1 MQRRTTMKRIT
12 INNIIVWTLG
22 LAVALTACTTP
33 ISTLGSADNT
43 FAASD
48 TTTSKTGIQTWA
60 VLLNGKNTSVRGLA
74 GDQHIRQTLEL
85 APGAGKSFRITRKFF
100 DANGTQVGS
109 FEASIDANGKP
120 SAPVGSMS
128 AALSPEVM
136 NNDLDLLISSQGVLG
151 QGLKAQLAATPILP
165 KKSPCQKA
173 QNQAARA
180 AAAYA
185 QAANYFNSVCNFLSY
200 GPGCEPLFQQLQA
213 LGDALSLAQQTQEQA
228 CTSPSLGG

>member
-1 MQRRTTMKRIT
+1 MKRIIT
-12 INNIIVWTLG
+12 KNNIIVWTLS

-33 ISTLGSADNT
+33 ISTLGSEENT
-43 FAASD
+43 FTASD
-48 TTTSKTGIQTWA
+48 TTTAKTGIQTWSIS
-60 VLLNGKNTSVRGLA
+60 LSRKNTNVRGLS
-74 GDQHIRQTLEL
+74 GDQRTRQSLEL
-85 APGAGKSFRITRKFF
+85 MPGTGKSFRITRSFF
-100 DANGTQVGS
+100 DATGTQVGS

-120 SAPVGSMS
+120 VIPVGSLN

-151 QGLKAQLAATPILP
+151 QELKAQLAATPILP

>member
-1 MQRRTTMKRIT
+1 MKQ
-12 INNIIVWTLG
+12 NIIVWAFG
-22 LAVALTACTTP
+22 LAVALTACATP
-33 ISTLGSADNT
+33 ISTLGSEDNT

-48 TTTSKTGIQTWA
+48 TTTAKTGIQTWA
-60 VLLNGKNTSVRGLA
+60 ISLSGKNTSVRGLS
-74 GDQHIRQTLEL
+74 GDQHTRQSLEV
-85 APGAGKSFRITRKFF
+85 APGTGKSFHITRQFF

-120 SAPVGSMS
+120 SAPTGSLN

-136 NNDLDLLISSQGVLG
+136 NSDLDLLVSSQNVSG

-180 AAAYA
+180 AAAFA
-185 QAANYFNSVCNFLSY
+185 QAVNYFNSVCNFLSF
-200 GPGCEPLFQQLQA
+200 GDGCQALFEQLQVLQEA
-213 LGDALSLAQQTQEQA
+213 LAQAQQNVDQT
-228 CTSPSLGG
+228 CVVPV

>member
-1 MQRRTTMKRIT
+1 MKRIT
-12 INNIIVWTLG
+12 TKNSIIVWAFG
-22 LAVALTACTTP
+22 LAVALTACATP
-33 ISTLGSADNT
+33 ISTLGSEDNT

-48 TTTSKTGIQTWA
+48 TTTAKTGIQTWA
-60 VLLNGKNTSVRGLA
+60 ISLSGKTTSVRGLS
-74 GDQHIRQTLEL
+74 GDQHTRQSLEV
-85 APGAGKSFRITRKFF
+85 APGTGKSFHITRQFF

-120 SAPVGSMS
+120 SAPVGSLN

-136 NNDLDLLISSQGVLG
+136 NSDLDLLVSSQSVSG
-151 QGLKAQLAATPILP
+151 QGLRPQLAATPISA

-180 AAAYA
+180 AAAFA

-213 LGDALSLAQQTQEQA
+213 LGDALNLAQQTQEQT
-228 CTSPSLGG
+228 CTSPSLGS